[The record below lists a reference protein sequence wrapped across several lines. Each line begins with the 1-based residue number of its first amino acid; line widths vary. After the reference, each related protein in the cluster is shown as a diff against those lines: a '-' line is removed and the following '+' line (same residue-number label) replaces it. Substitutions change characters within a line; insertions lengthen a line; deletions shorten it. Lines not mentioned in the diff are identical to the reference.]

1 MDKEI
6 PKNAN
11 EECPGVN
18 STNAGKSEA
27 CEGCPNQGACSS
39 GSLEVDPSIAVI
51 NEKFKAIKHVIFVL
65 SGKDN
70 HKIITQLA
78 NKDYEYA
85 FDVLEYLKTN
95 IEDMISSC
103 GREFLY
109 DLFNLI
115 DDDYILIEFL
125 KQKSRSY
132 LS

>member
-65 SGKDN
+65 SGKGGVG
-70 HKIITQLA
+70 KSTVATQLA
-78 NKDYEYA
+78 
-85 FDVLEYLKTN
+85 LL
-95 IEDMISSC
+95 
-103 GREFLY
+103 
-109 DLFNLI
+109 
-115 DDDYILIEFL
+115 
-125 KQKSRSY
+125 